1 MKHWEKITFVKIDAK
16 AQAALY
22 DDLKKISGL
31 IPHKKNSHYSVI
43 FDDSK
48 LKNKVLAL
56 ANKHGIAIHSIT
68 DVSRKHAENVLGDYE
83 KHIKKNPIPLRE
95 ESPDT
100 LEGSL
105 CDEQIMSRLWM
116 AKKLKEVSGP
126 IKSCIVLGSWYGLL
140 PYILARNNKI
150 KTIFAIDN
158 NPECI
163 EISKRF
169 NPEVKHFC
177 RDCNDVYLGT
187 DCIINPSINNIS
199 DRHWFKQ
206 LDKDKLCLLQTE
218 SIAVSDGC
226 PDDLK
231 SLKKMYPLR
240 KVLYEGI
247 LECSDTDGT
256 FVRSMVIGRK

>member
-1 MKHWEKITFVKIDAK
+1 
-16 AQAALY
+16 
-22 DDLKKISGL
+22 
-31 IPHKKNSHYSVI
+31 
-43 FDDSK
+43 
-48 LKNKVLAL
+48 
-56 ANKHGIAIHSIT
+56 
-68 DVSRKHAENVLGDYE
+68 
-83 KHIKKNPIPLRE
+83 
-95 ESPDT
+95 
-100 LEGSL
+100 
-105 CDEQIMSRLWM
+105 
-116 AKKLKEVSGP
+116 
-126 IKSCIVLGSWYGLL
+126 
-140 PYILARNNKI
+140 
-150 KTIFAIDN
+150 
-158 NPECI
+158 
-163 EISKRF
+163 
-169 NPEVKHFC
+169 
-177 RDCNDVYLGT
+177 LGT